1 MSNQLFLGG
10 TGTILNVSNDLPRNR
25 PSGAPNR
32 QWRRPVPE
40 DHINHY
46 PPLLAGVIGA
56 GFSVVIGYIFTLGFI
71 MAAWLFAA
79 HGSETTVQVLR
90 AAGIAWQVLQLIP
103 IVIGTTTVGVLPWG
117 FLVVPVLILWKA
129 MHWALKSSRPKTAIE
144 FTRVAI
150 SISIFYAVFT
160 ALVGLMSS
168 TNDLYTNLTSSFLH
182 SLIIALAVTTACVIT
197 FAPSRTILTDAL
209 PKLFIYGIRPA
220 LVAFGFL
227 FVAGSLLTSV
237 SLVLNWDQLRAVTTL
252 MAPGFID
259 GFFMTLLGIGYLPT
273 VNVWAMSYLLGS
285 GITLGGG
292 VVTLENASPGALPA
306 FPLLSILPSES
317 ISFAPYFILIPIL
330 IGVIIYLL
338 TPREIWS
345 AQGDSIPAA
354 LSCVVRWR
362 ELVTLAISIS
372 LFSIL
377 IWLAASISSGSLGTG
392 NLNFIGPMPSQMV
405 SGAISICGISA
416 LLSLVLPRTVMSLLH
431 YWSNREAITK

>member
-1 MSNQLFLGG
+1 V
-10 TGTILNVSNDLPRNR
+10 TNDLPRKR
-25 PSGAPNR
+25 PTGAPNR

-46 PPLLAGVIGA
+46 PPLIAGAIAAGVC
-56 GFSVVIGYIFTLGFI
+56 VVIGYIFTLGFI

-79 HGSETTVQVLR
+79 HGSESTLQVLR
-90 AAGIAWQVLQLIP
+90 AAGMAWQVLHLTP
-103 IVIGTTTVGVLPWG
+103 IVIGTTTIGVLPWG
-117 FLVVPVLILWKA
+117 FLVVPAFILWKA
-129 MHWALKSSRPKTAIE
+129 MHWALKSSQPKTAIE

-160 ALVGLMSS
+160 SIVALVSS
-168 TNDLYTNLTSSFLH
+168 TDNLHTDLTSAFLH
-182 SLIIALAVTTACVIT
+182 SLIVALAVTTTCVIT

-209 PKLFIYGIRPA
+209 PKLFIDGIRPA
-220 LVAFGFL
+220 LVAFGLL
-227 FVAGSLLTSV
+227 FVAGSLLTTV

-273 VNVWAMSYLLGS
+273 VNVWAMSYLLGP

-292 VVTLENASPGALPA
+292 VVTLDNASPGALPA

-317 ISFAPYFILIPIL
+317 ASFAPYFILIPIL

-338 TPREIWS
+338 IPRERWS
-345 AQGDSIPAA
+345 AQGESLPST
-354 LSCVVRWR
+354 LSFVVRWR
-362 ELVTLAISIS
+362 ELVTLTISIS
-372 LFSIL
+372 LLSVL

-392 NLNFIGPMPSQMV
+392 YLKFIGPMPAQMAFA
-405 SGAISICGISA
+405 AISVCGLSA

>member
-1 MSNQLFLGG
+1 M
-10 TGTILNVSNDLPRNR
+10 TNDLPRKR
-25 PSGAPNR
+25 PAGAPNR

-46 PPLLAGVIGA
+46 PPLIAGAIAAGVC
-56 GFSVVIGYIFTLGFI
+56 VVIGYIFTLGFI

-79 HGSETTVQVLR
+79 HGSESTLQVLR
-90 AAGIAWQVLQLIP
+90 AAGIAWEVLHLTP
-103 IVIGTTTVGVLPWG
+103 IVIGTTTIGVLPWG

-144 FTRVAI
+144 FVRVAI
-150 SISIFYAVFT
+150 SVSILYSVFA
-160 ALVGLMSS
+160 ALVGLISS
-168 TNDLYTNLTSSFLH
+168 TDDLHTDLTSTFLH
-182 SLIIALAVTTACVIT
+182 SLIVALAVTTTCVIT

-209 PKLFIYGIRPA
+209 PKLFIDGIRPA
-220 LVAFGFL
+220 LIAFGLL
-227 FVAGSLLTSV
+227 FAAGSLLILV
-237 SLVLNWDQLRAVTTL
+237 SLILNWDQLRAVTTL

-273 VNVWAMSYLLGS
+273 VNVWAMSYLLGP

-317 ISFAPYFILIPIL
+317 ASFASYFILIPIL
-330 IGVIIYLL
+330 IGVIMYFLI
-338 TPREIWS
+338 PRERWS
-345 AQGDSIPAA
+345 AQGESLPST
-354 LSCVVRWR
+354 LSFVVRWR

-372 LFSIL
+372 LLSVL

-392 NLNFIGPMPSQMV
+392 YLKFIGPMPAQMAFA
-405 SGAISICGISA
+405 AISVCGLSA